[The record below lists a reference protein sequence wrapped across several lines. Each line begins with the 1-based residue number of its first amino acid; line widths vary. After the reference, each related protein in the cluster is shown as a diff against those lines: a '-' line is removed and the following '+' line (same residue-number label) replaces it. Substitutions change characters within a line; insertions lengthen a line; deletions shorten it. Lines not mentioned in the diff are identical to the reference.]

1 MHYNEARSEGTTLQ
15 PASSRRP
22 IAAALVLACAGLLM
36 ASFAMAAPPKSAKPS
51 KATEIHIGA
60 IVPESWPNAAQG
72 QDIRNGM
79 QLALQTWPGQ
89 APVPTLVVKD
99 SGCNPHRAALAAQ
112 SLIEAKVDIVLGGW
126 CVVGSVPVLLK
137 SAGLLFVSSNAERY
151 AADGSV
157 QFARLNANVAD
168 GIAARLRTEAGLRVT
183 ANSVCWIDF
192 EPRVSDKYDAAL
204 CPVLSVDKA
213 RWYDVA
219 PAYTAAFKKPFT
231 LSAARGYAAMEI
243 ALAYVTRLR
252 AGAKPAAAWAD
263 AQNIGTVL
271 GRLPARDAASPDEA
285 MQLIFGAKLPKLA
298 AREAGAFDQMVK
310 AKTCGCKT
318 GATCAQNTWSTLPFV
333 VEGIAGSCAQPVLTS
348 SR

>member
-1 MHYNEARSEGTTLQ
+1 MAFT
-15 PASSRRP
+15 
-22 IAAALVLACAGLLM
+22 AA
-36 ASFAMAAPPKSAKPS
+36 AAPPKPAKPVS
-51 KATEIHIGA
+51 TEIRIGA

-79 QLALQTWPGQ
+79 TLALKVWPGY
-89 APVPTLVVKD
+89 PVPTLEVKD
-99 SGCNPHRAALAAQ
+99 SACNPHRAALAAQ

-137 SAGLLFVSSNAERY
+137 NASVLFVSSNAERY

-219 PAYTAAFKKPFT
+219 PAYTAAFNKPFT
-231 LSAARGYAAMEI
+231 ISAARGYAAMEI

-252 AGAKPAAAWAD
+252 AGAKPAAAWGD
-263 AQNIGTVL
+263 AVA
-271 GRLPARDAASPDEA
+271 PAEA
-285 MQLIFGAKLPKLA
+285 MQLVFGAKLPKLA
-298 AREAGAFDQMVK
+298 PREAGAFDQMVK
-310 AKTCGCKT
+310 AKTCGCKP

>member
-1 MHYNEARSEGTTLQ
+1 MHYNEAHTEGITLQ
-15 PASSRRP
+15 LASSRSP
-22 IAAALVLACAGLLM
+22 TVAALVSVCAGFLM
-36 ASFAMAAPPKSAKPS
+36 ASVAMAAPPKPAKS
-51 KATEIHIGA
+51 VATEIRIGA

-79 QLALQTWPGQ
+79 TLALKVWPGY
-89 APVPTLVVKD
+89 PVPTLEVKD
-99 SGCNPHRAALAAQ
+99 SACNPHRAALAAQ

-137 SAGLLFVSSNAERY
+137 NASVLFVSSNAERY
-151 AADGSV
+151 TADGSV

-192 EPRVSDKYDAAL
+192 APRVSDKYDAAL

-219 PAYTAAFKKPFT
+219 PAYTAAFNKPFT
-231 LSAARGYAAMEI
+231 ISAARGYAAMEI

-263 AQNIGTVL
+263 AQNIGTIL
-271 GRLPARDAASPDEA
+271 GRLPARDAVAPDEA
-285 MQLIFGAKLPKLA
+285 MQLVFGAKLPKLA
-298 AREAGAFDQMVK
+298 PREAGAFDQMVK
-310 AKTCGCKT
+310 AKTCGCKP
-318 GATCAQNTWSTLPFV
+318 GAACAPNTWSTLPFV